1 MTPLRIVFMG
11 TAPLACASLKALA
24 QVPAFQVAVVVSQP
38 DRPKGR
44 DLHLQPT
51 PVKDAAVRLGLPVL
65 QPEKARD
72 EVFVAQL
79 RHLSP
84 DLIVVAAYGQILPK
98 AILDLPRYRCINVHT
113 SLLPRYRGAAPIQW
127 AILNGDPETGVTIMQ
142 VEPTL
147 DTGPM
152 LDREITPI
160 LPDDNAQTLHDRLAD
175 LGASLLVRTIP
186 NYVEGR
192 ITPQPQPAEG
202 ASYARKITKEDGL
215 LDWRLPA
222 TTLWNRVRGLVPWP
236 GTFTFIPG
244 ATRLSMLKVWQ
255 AEPVPAASGA
265 PGEILQADKS
275 GLLVACGQGALRVL
289 HLQREGGR
297 RLAIPEFLAGCQLRP
312 GQIFPSTAPA

>member
-11 TAPLACASLKALA
+11 TAPLACASLQALA
-24 QVPAFQVAVVVSQP
+24 QVPAFQVAAVVSQP

-51 PVKDAAVRLGLPVL
+51 PVKETALRLGLPVL
-65 QPEKARD
+65 QPQRAR
-72 EVFVAQL
+72 EEGFLAQL
-79 RHLSP
+79 RARSP
-84 DLIVVAAYGQILPK
+84 DLIVVAAYGQILPN
-98 AILDLPRYRCINVHT
+98 AILDLPRYHCINVHT

-152 LDREITPI
+152 LSREVTPI
-160 LPDDNAQTLHDRLAD
+160 RTDDNAQTLHDRLAD
-175 LGASLLVRTIP
+175 LGAGLLVRTIP
-186 NYVEGR
+186 DYVEGR
-192 ITPQPQPAEG
+192 ITPQPQPADG

-222 TTLWNRVRGLVPWP
+222 ATLWNRVRGLVPWP
-236 GTFTFIPG
+236 GTFTFLPG
-244 ATRLSMLKVWQ
+244 ANRLAMLKVWQ

-275 GLLVACGQGALRVL
+275 GLVVACGHGALRIL
-289 HLQREGGR
+289 SLQREGSR
-297 RLAIPEFLAGCQLRP
+297 RLAVPEFLAGCQLRP
-312 GQIFPSTAPA
+312 GQQFSSLPPA